1 MTIPFNNGKVKMG
14 IYHQH
19 PKYVEQD
26 NDMLA
31 LQGCLI
37 GDAKAIRRRRLAN
50 KIYIALLAF
59 VILTVILV

>member
-1 MTIPFNNGKVKMG
+1 MTIPFNNGKIKMG

-26 NDMLA
+26 SDMLA

-37 GDAKAIRRRRLAN
+37 GDAKAIRRRRIAN
-50 KIYIALLAF
+50 RIYVALLVF
-59 VILTVILV
+59 ILLIVVLV